1 MVAQMFNFLLDPNVA
16 YLLLAAG
23 VLMVVFAL
31 ITPGTGVLEI
41 GALFLLVLAGWGMYN
56 LPINFW
62 ALALLFV
69 GVVLLVLAIRWYK
82 QWAYLVGCIL
92 ALVVGSVFLFRGDHW
107 WSPAINPILA
117 GIVSL
122 ASAALLWFVGRKALE
137 ARAFRPTHELGAL
150 LGQVGEAK
158 TDVYE
163 HGSAQ
168 VAGELWS
175 ARSEQPIRAGTLVR
189 VIGREGFVLDVE
201 AVQDELPG

>member
-1 MVAQMFNFLLDPNVA
+1 MLNFLLDPNVA

-23 VLMVVFAL
+23 VLMTVFAL
-31 ITPGTGVLEI
+31 ITPGTGVIEI

-69 GVVLLVLAIRWYK
+69 GVVLLILAIRWYK
-82 QWAYLVGCIL
+82 QWIYLASSIL
-92 ALVVGSVFLFRGDHW
+92 ALIVGSVFLFRGDQW
-107 WSPAINPILA
+107 WVPAVNPILA
-117 GIVSL
+117 GIISL

-150 LGQVGEAK
+150 MGQIGEAK
-158 TDVYE
+158 TDVHE
-163 HGSAQ
+163 HGSVQ

-175 ARSEQPIRAGTLVR
+175 ARSEEPIHNGTLVR

-201 AVQDELPG
+201 AVRDGLPG